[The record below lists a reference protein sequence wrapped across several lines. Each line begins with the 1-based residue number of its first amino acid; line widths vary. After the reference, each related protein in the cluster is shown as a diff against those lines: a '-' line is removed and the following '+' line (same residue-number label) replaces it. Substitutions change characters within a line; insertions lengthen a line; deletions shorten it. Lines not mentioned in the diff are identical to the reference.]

1 MVPHTELFA
10 NYFLPIL
17 DALAKKNIIP
27 GRYAVRLFI
36 FSMERRRQQEIQQ
49 LRKKSGKTVLEG
61 EGVKTIEKCKK
72 DSWTRPLQFVLHIY
86 IHSVSSIVQ
95 AGWLTDRNSFTL
107 FACLF
112 FPLPDAFEF
121 FYCCSIA
128 HKSVQVTH
136 GFGSISDTSVA
147 RAAAN
152 TADVWQCIHQRVAHN
167 NN

>member
-112 FPLPDAFEF
+112 FRYLMHLNFFIVVPLLINL
-121 FYCCSIA
+121 C
-128 HKSVQVTH
+128 KS
-136 GFGSISDTSVA
+136 
-147 RAAAN
+147 R
-152 TADVWQCIHQRVAHN
+152 TALVPFPIHQWHVPRLIQRMYGNVFTSA
-167 NN
+167 